1 MSKRWTQEDIERL
14 GLKTDL
20 QGKGKTAFAIP
31 PSVKQDDA
39 EKGKTALENYQA
51 LGRMK
56 AGKMNETEKAYAE
69 RLEWLKHAGEV
80 LWWRFGVI
88 NLKIAEDCF
97 YRTDFAVL
105 LSSGNIEIHETKGH
119 WTDDALVK
127 IKVAAELFPFRFVAM
142 QYRKGEWV
150 QREF

>member
-1 MSKRWTQEDIERL
+1 MSKRWTIDDIERL
-14 GLKTDL
+14 KASGNVTVSELPGKYSGKPAENIPATPL
-20 QGKGKTAFAIP
+20 QKM
-31 PSVKQDDA
+31 
-39 EKGKTALENYQA
+39 QA

-56 AGKMNETEKAYAE
+56 AGKMNDTEKAYAE
-69 RLEWLKHAGEV
+69 RLEWLKRAGDV